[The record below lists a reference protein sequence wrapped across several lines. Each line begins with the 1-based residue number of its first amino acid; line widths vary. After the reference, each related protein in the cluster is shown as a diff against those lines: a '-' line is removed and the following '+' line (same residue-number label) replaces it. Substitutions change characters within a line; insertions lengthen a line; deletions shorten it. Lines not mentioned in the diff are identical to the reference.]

1 MKSLY
6 AHNWLPPLFIMLC
19 AALLFLGAPTGGAF
33 EWSDAPRHAL
43 NGVFVKDVFAALP
56 FDDPAGFAYRYYGQ
70 YPALTILFYPP
81 LFYFLSAPF
90 YAVFGVSQSTAL
102 LIVAVHYV
110 FFACGSWKL
119 FRFWLGPWQAAAAA
133 LMLVASPEIASWG
146 RQVMLEIPAFAF
158 LIWSAVAFTRYRREQ
173 HIGWLYLAAALLV
186 LAMYTKIS
194 TCFMAVAFIGTLLV
208 ERRAALLRDR
218 HTWFICLLA
227 GVALLPLIVITMKF
241 GQANVQSVTG
251 IADAAVSRNSISGWL
266 WYLKQF
272 PGQLGWPLT
281 VAAAIGVVVA
291 IVRRGQRRMAR
302 MDVLFWTLWFA
313 CGYIFF
319 SAIDLKEARHSIFI
333 LPSLVLAAAVL
344 LTRLPSPRASAI
356 ALATLA
362 STALLQTIFLRPV
375 LYVKGYAESANF
387 IAQHA
392 PPGSS
397 VLFSGYRDGSFV
409 FNMRTHEERRD
420 LTVVRADKLLLRVA
434 VRRELG
440 VEQKG
445 LTEAE
450 IGERINQL
458 GIYYVVAQPGFWN
471 DLEVMQRFERV
482 LASPQFKEV
491 ARIPTPA
498 NFNAHEK
505 ELVIY
510 RNLGPVHQGPVK
522 QDIELPIIGTT
533 IHVK

>member
-1 MKSLY
+1 MKSLL
-6 AHNWLPPLFIMLC
+6 AHNWFPPLVVMVCVGLMF
-19 AALLFLGAPTGGAF
+19 FGAPAGGAF

-43 NGVFVKDVFAALP
+43 NGVFVKDALAALP
-56 FDDPAGFAYRYYGQ
+56 FNDPAGYAYRYYAQ

-90 YAVFGVSQSTAL
+90 YAVFGVSHGTAL
-102 LIVAVHYV
+102 LVVAVHYL
-110 FFACGSWKL
+110 FFAWGSWQL
-119 FRFWLGPWQAAAAA
+119 FRFWLGPWEACAAA

-158 LIWSAVAFTRYRREQ
+158 LTWSAVMFTRYRRE
-173 HIGWLYLAAALLV
+173 HRIGWLYLAAALLV

-194 TCFMAVAFIGTLLV
+194 TCFMAAAFAGTLLA
-208 ERRAALLRDR
+208 ERRAALVRDR
-218 HTWFICLLA
+218 HTWFIILLA
-227 GVALLPLIVITMKF
+227 GTALVPLLLITVKF
-241 GQANVQSVTG
+241 GQANMQSVTG
-251 IADAAVSRNSISGWL
+251 IADATVSRSSISGWV
-266 WYLKQF
+266 WYLRQL
-272 PGQLGWPLT
+272 PGQLGWPLALL
-281 VAAAIGVVVA
+281 AAVGAA
-291 IVRRGQRRMAR
+291 LALVRQRLQPMAR
-302 MDVLFWTLWFA
+302 TDALFWVLWFI

-319 SAIDLKEARHSIFI
+319 SAIDLKEARHSLFI
-333 LPSLVLAAAVL
+333 LPPLVLAAAIL
-344 LTRLPSPRASAI
+344 LTRLPAARGAI
-356 ALATLA
+356 ALAVLA
-362 STALLQTIFLRPV
+362 SAVLMQTLFMRPV

-392 PPGSS
+392 PQASS
-397 VLFSGYRDGSFV
+397 VLFSGYRDGSFI
-409 FNMRTHEERRD
+409 FNMRSHEERRD
-420 LTVVRADKLLLRVA
+420 LTVVRADKLLLKVA

-440 VEQKG
+440 VKENG

-458 GIYYVVAQPGFWN
+458 GIHYVVAQPGFWD
-471 DLEVMQRFERV
+471 DLEAMQRFERV

-510 RNLGPVHQGPVK
+510 RNLGKVHEGTVR
-522 QDIELPIIGTT
+522 QDIDLPIIGTT
-533 IHVK
+533 IPAK